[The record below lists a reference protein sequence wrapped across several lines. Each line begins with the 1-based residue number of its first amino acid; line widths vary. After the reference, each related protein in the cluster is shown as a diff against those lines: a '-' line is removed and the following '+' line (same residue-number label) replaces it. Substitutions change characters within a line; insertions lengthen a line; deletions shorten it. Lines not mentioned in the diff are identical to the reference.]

1 MELFVSNL
9 HWSIDQVELRQLFE
23 VHGRVQEAKVIYDPS
38 TGRSKGFGFVQMPD
52 ADQSRHAIVLLNGT
66 EIEGRTLRVEE
77 SEPRVSARQYRRRR

>member
-9 HWSIDQVELRQLFE
+9 HWSIDAVELRQLFE
-23 VHGRVQEAKVIYDPS
+23 VHGRVDEAKVIYDPS

-52 ADQSRHAIVLLNGT
+52 RAQAGHALAIMHCSS
-66 EIEGRTLRVEE
+66 IEGRQLRVEE

>member
-23 VHGRVQEAKVIYDPS
+23 VHGRVDEAKVIYDPA
-38 TGRSKGFGFVQMPD
+38 TGRSKGFGFVQMPEP
-52 ADQSRHAIVLLNGT
+52 DQARHAIVILNGHSV
-66 EIEGRTLRVEE
+66 EGRNVRVEE

>member
-9 HWSIDQVELRQLFE
+9 HWSIDAVELRQLFE
-23 VHGRVQEAKVIYDPS
+23 VHGRVDEAKVIYDPT

-52 ADQSRHAIVLLNGT
+52 RAQAGDALAILHCSS
-66 EIEGRTLRVEE
+66 IEGRQIRVEE